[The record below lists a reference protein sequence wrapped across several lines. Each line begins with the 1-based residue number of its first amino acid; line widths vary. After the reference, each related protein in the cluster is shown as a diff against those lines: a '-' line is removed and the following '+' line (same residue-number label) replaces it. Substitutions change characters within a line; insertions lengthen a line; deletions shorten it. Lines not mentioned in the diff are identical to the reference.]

1 MQIYY
6 RWRIKDGIK
15 WCETPEWESWRMT
28 IYFQRGFEVSG
39 EDGGVT
45 CEWQQV
51 MCWCVHSPPCC
62 ACWLLMA
69 ADSLASQPGR
79 QPSWH
84 HQSHS
89 QTWRCTPAVQPAP
102 FKLMMPLF
110 KAVMSLW
117 RLFVSLLPFP
127 WSLHPC
133 FCQSRGHLY
142 PAWERQEEPS
152 HLRPVYHFKV
162 CVWAETQ
169 KLRWIH
175 KHTHGA
181 KHPTISA
188 NSKGNFFLKKDMK
201 SGQFRLVVIHAAWV
215 CLWIPPCLL
224 SAWPFLEES

>member
-28 IYFQRGFEVSG
+28 VYFQRGFEMSG

-89 QTWRCTPAVQPAP
+89 QTRRCTPAVQPAP
-102 FKLMMPLF
+102 LKLMMPLF

-117 RLFVSLLPFP
+117 RLFVSLLPLP

-133 FCQSRGHLY
+133 SLNPEDIFILHGKDKKNPLIYGLFTTSRYVSEQTPRSWGEYTNTHMVQNIQL
-142 PAWERQEEPS
+142 
-152 HLRPVYHFKV
+152 FKPIQR
-162 CVWAETQ
+162 ET
-169 KLRWIH
+169 
-175 KHTHGA
+175 
-181 KHPTISA
+181 
-188 NSKGNFFLKKDMK
+188 FLKKDMK

-224 SAWPFLEES
+224 SAWPFFKKS